1 MLKEIDTVKLIFGLK
16 VQQLRREKE
25 LSYQQLSQLT
35 GLAISYLHN
44 IEKGKKYP
52 KTDKILVLAKALDT
66 DYNYLVSLKANK
78 KLKPIIDLLH
88 SDFLKIFPL
97 KDFGIDVPKLIE
109 LLSMAPDKV
118 NAFVSTVIKITRNF
132 DMQGEDFY
140 KAALRSYQDL
150 HDNYF
155 EDIEEAVHQFRTA
168 NDLAPVDLL
177 DKSTLEKILFS
188 NFNIKID
195 RDYLK
200 DKKQLSNILSY
211 YSQQQQTLF
220 LNREIEEAVEK
231 FLLAKEIGF
240 QVLAP
245 AERPTETPLL
255 EIESFDKLLYNFKVA
270 YFAVAL
276 ILPEAAMIQEIEK
289 MAQWRKWDNE
299 AFLELLPRFGAAP
312 GMILQRFA
320 NLLPR
325 HFDVRD
331 IFFIRFFAKPDLK
344 KFLVTKEM
352 HLSQLHDPHANQL
365 DEHYCRRWISINLIR
380 QLKALQGTQT
390 SAGPIA
396 IAGAQISRYVD
407 TPNAYLCLSIA
418 QPSMTNADDSYSFTI
433 GLLVNDKLKRL
444 FRFLQD
450 DTIKQKDVHT
460 TCERC
465 SISDCT
471 ARAFPPV
478 FLQKEHIRNQTR
490 TELAAIEKKKAIH
503 P

>member
-25 LSYQQLSQLT
+25 LSYQQLSELT

-52 KTDKILVLAKALDT
+52 KTDKILLLAKALET

-97 KDFGIDVPKLIE
+97 KEFGIDISKLIE
-109 LLSMAPDKV
+109 LLAMAPDKV

-140 KAALRSYQDL
+140 KVALRSYQDL

-155 EDIEEAVHQFRTA
+155 DDIEEAVHQFRTA
-168 NDLAPVDLL
+168 NNFTPSELL
-177 DKSTLEKILFS
+177 DKRALEKILFS

-195 RDYLK
+195 RTYLQ

-211 YSQQQQTLF
+211 HSHQQQTLF
-220 LNREIEEAVEK
+220 LNEEIEEPVEK

-245 AERPTETPLL
+245 EERPTETPLL
-255 EIESFDKLLYNFKVA
+255 EVESFDKLLNNFKAA

-289 MAQWRKWDNE
+289 MAQWTKWDNE
-299 AFLELLPRFGAAP
+299 AFLDLLPRFGAAP

-380 QLKALQGTQT
+380 QLKAMQGTQD
-390 SAGPIA
+390 SSGP
-396 IAGAQISRYVD
+396 IAGAQISQYVG
-407 TPNAYLCLSIA
+407 TPNAYLCLSVA
-418 QPSMTNADDSYSFTI
+418 QASMTHPAESYSFTI

-444 FRFLQD
+444 FRFLD
-450 DTIKQKDVHT
+450 DPAVKRKDVHT

-465 SISDCT
+465 PISDCA
-471 ARAFPPV
+471 ARVFPPV
-478 FLQKEHIRNQTR
+478 FLQKEHHRNQTR
-490 TELAAIEKKKAIH
+490 SELAAIEEKKELH
-503 P
+503 Q

>member
-16 VQQLRREKE
+16 IQQLRREKD
-25 LSYQQLSQLT
+25 LSYQQLSELT

-52 KTDKILVLAKALDT
+52 KTGKILLLAKALET

-109 LLSMAPDKV
+109 LLAMAPDKV

-140 KAALRSYQDL
+140 KVALRSYQDL

-168 NDLAPVDLL
+168 NSFAPSALL
-177 DKSTLEKILFS
+177 DKAALEKILFS

-195 RDYLK
+195 RTYLK
-200 DKKQLSNILSY
+200 DKKQLKKILSY
-211 YSQQQQTLF
+211 HSHQQQTLF
-220 LNREIEEAVEK
+220 LNEEIEDPVEK

-245 AERPTETPLL
+245 EERPTETPLL
-255 EIESFDKLLYNFKVA
+255 EVESFDKLLNNFKAA

-276 ILPEAAMIQEIEK
+276 ILPEAAMIHEIEK
-289 MAQWRKWDNE
+289 MAQWKKWDNE
-299 AFLELLPRFGAAP
+299 AFLDLLPRFGAAP

-380 QLKALQGTQT
+380 QLKAMQGTQDN
-390 SAGPIA
+390 SGP
-396 IAGAQISRYVD
+396 IAGAQISQYVG
-407 TPNAYLCLSIA
+407 TPNAYLCLSVA
-418 QPSMTNADDSYSFTI
+418 QASMTHSAESYSFTI

-444 FRFLQD
+444 FRFLD
-450 DTIKQKDVHT
+450 DPAVKHKDVHT

-465 SISDCT
+465 PISDCA
-471 ARAFPPV
+471 ARVFPPV
-478 FLQKEHIRNQTR
+478 FLQKEHHRNQTR
-490 TELAAIEKKKAIH
+490 SELAAIEEKKELQR
-503 P
+503 

>member
-16 VQQLRREKE
+16 IQQLRRDKG
-25 LSYQQLSQLT
+25 LSYQQLSDLT

-52 KTDKILVLAKALDT
+52 KTDKILVLAKALNA
-66 DYNYLVSLKANK
+66 DYNYLVSLEANK

-97 KDFGIDVPKLIE
+97 DDFGIDVSKLIE
-109 LLSMAPDKV
+109 LLSVAPDKV

-140 KAALRSYQDL
+140 KVALRSYQDL

-155 EDIEEAVHQFRTA
+155 EDIEHAANQFRKE
-168 NDLAPVDLL
+168 NKLKVNQLL
-177 DKSTLEKILFS
+177 DQKTLKKLLRKCFGVEL
-188 NFNIKID
+188 D
-195 RDYLK
+195 TDYLQSK
-200 DKKQLSNILSY
+200 SQLRQILSY
-211 YSQQQQTLF
+211 YSPSKRKLLLKSDLADPIT
-220 LNREIEEAVEK
+220 K

-240 QVLAP
+240 QVLQQK
-245 AERPTETPLL
+245 ERPLETPLL
-255 EIESFDKLLYNFKVA
+255 EVDSFDKLLINFKAA

-276 ILPEAAMIQEIEK
+276 ILPESVMIAEIET

-299 AFLELLPRFGAAP
+299 AFLDLLNRFSAAP
-312 GMILQRFA
+312 GMVLQRLA

-325 HFDVRD
+325 HFDIRD
-331 IFFIRFFAKPDLK
+331 IFFIRFFAQPDLK

-380 QLKALQGTQT
+380 QLKAIQSPEGDQ
-390 SAGPIA
+390 AA
-396 IAGAQISRYVD
+396 IAGVQISKYVD
-407 TPNAYLCLSIA
+407 TPNSYFCLSIA
-418 QPSMTNADDSYSFTI
+418 QPSMTNTDESYSFTI
-433 GLLVNDKLKRL
+433 GILVDEKLRRL
-444 FRFLQD
+444 FKFLGD
-450 DTIKQKDVHT
+450 STVKRKEVHT

-465 SISDCT
+465 PISDCA
-471 ARAFPPV
+471 ARVFPPV
-478 FLQKEHIRNQTR
+478 FLQQEKRRER
-490 TELAAIEKKKAIH
+490 TKHELQQIEKAKSL
-503 P
+503 PNN

>member
-25 LSYQQLSQLT
+25 LSYQQLSELT

-52 KTDKILVLAKALDT
+52 KTDKILLLAKALET

-109 LLSMAPDKV
+109 LLAMAPDKV

-140 KAALRSYQDL
+140 KVALRSYQDL

-168 NDLAPVDLL
+168 NKFAPSEIL
-177 DKSTLEKILFS
+177 DKTALEKILFS

-195 RDYLK
+195 RTYLQK
-200 DKKQLSNILSY
+200 KKQLSKILSY
-211 YSQQQQTLF
+211 HSQQQQTLF
-220 LNREIEEAVEK
+220 LNEEIEDPVEK

-245 AERPTETPLL
+245 EERPTETPLL
-255 EIESFDKLLYNFKVA
+255 EVESFDKLLNNFKAA

-289 MAQWRKWDNE
+289 MAQWTKWDNE
-299 AFLELLPRFGAAP
+299 AFLDLLPRFGAAP

-380 QLKALQGTQT
+380 QLKAMQGTQDN
-390 SAGPIA
+390 SGP
-396 IAGAQISRYVD
+396 IAGAQISQYVG
-407 TPNAYLCLSIA
+407 TPNAYLCLSVA
-418 QPSMTNADDSYSFTI
+418 QASMTHSAESYSFTI

-444 FRFLQD
+444 FRFLD
-450 DTIKQKDVHT
+450 DPAVKRKDVHT

-465 SISDCT
+465 PISDCA
-471 ARAFPPV
+471 ARVFPPV
-478 FLQKEHIRNQTR
+478 FLQKEHHRNQTR
-490 TELAAIEKKKAIH
+490 SELAAIEEKKELQQ
-503 P
+503 

>member
-25 LSYQQLSQLT
+25 LSYQQLSELT

-52 KTDKILVLAKALDT
+52 KTDKILLLAKALET

-109 LLSMAPDKV
+109 LLAMAPDKV

-140 KAALRSYQDL
+140 KVALRSYQDL

-155 EDIEEAVHQFRTA
+155 EDIEEAVHQFRAA
-168 NDLAPVDLL
+168 NKFAPSEIL
-177 DKSTLEKILFS
+177 DKTALEKILFS

-195 RDYLK
+195 RTYLQK
-200 DKKQLSNILSY
+200 KKQLSKILSY
-211 YSQQQQTLF
+211 HSQQQQTLF
-220 LNREIEEAVEK
+220 LNEEIEDPVEK

-245 AERPTETPLL
+245 EERPTETPLL
-255 EIESFDKLLYNFKVA
+255 EVESFDKLLNNFKAA

-289 MAQWRKWDNE
+289 MAQWTKWDNE
-299 AFLELLPRFGAAP
+299 AFLDLLPRFGAAP

-380 QLKALQGTQT
+380 QLKAMQGTQDN
-390 SAGPIA
+390 SGP
-396 IAGAQISRYVD
+396 IAGAQISQYVG
-407 TPNAYLCLSIA
+407 TPNAYLCLSVA
-418 QPSMTNADDSYSFTI
+418 QASMTHSAESYSFTI

-444 FRFLQD
+444 FRFLD
-450 DTIKQKDVHT
+450 DPAVKRKDVHT

-465 SISDCT
+465 PISDCA
-471 ARAFPPV
+471 ARVFPPV
-478 FLQKEHIRNQTR
+478 FLQKEHHRNQTR
-490 TELAAIEKKKAIH
+490 SELAAIEEKKELQQ
-503 P
+503 